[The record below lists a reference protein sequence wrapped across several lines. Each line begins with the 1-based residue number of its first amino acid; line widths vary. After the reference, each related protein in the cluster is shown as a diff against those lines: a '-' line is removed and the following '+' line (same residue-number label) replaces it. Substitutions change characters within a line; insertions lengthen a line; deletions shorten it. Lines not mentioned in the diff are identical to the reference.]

1 MCIVQSVKNFNMSVD
16 QTIEKAVLY
25 YTSSHAW
32 AKYSSI
38 FCARYLLFIEFFFLL
53 AVILNQKDWLLITTL
68 LVTVV
73 LAELVTD
80 ILQQTIRRKRPYKN
94 GINSLIKPWIKT
106 PSFPSGHA
114 CMSMAMATF
123 AFLVSPEIGAIALVM
138 ALLVTGSRVAV
149 GVHYLS
155 DILVGATLGIV
166 LGLVVI
172 FANLGDF
179 VFNLIT

>member
-1 MCIVQSVKNFNMSVD
+1 MLSD
-16 QTIEKAVLY
+16 QVIEKKVLS

-53 AVILNQKDWLLITTL
+53 IILSGQRNWL
-68 LVTVV
+68 LVTTLGVTV
-73 LAELVTD
+73 LLAELVTD
-80 ILQQTIRRKRPYKN
+80 ALQQTIRRKRPYKN
-94 GINSLIKPWIKT
+94 GINSLIKPWIKS

-114 CMSMAMATF
+114 CMSMSMATF
-123 AFLVSPEIGAIALVM
+123 AFLVSPEIGVVVLVM
-138 ALLVTGSRVAV
+138 ALLVTFSRVAV

-155 DILVGATLGIV
+155 DILVGAALGV
-166 LGLVVI
+166 ALGLIVI
-172 FANLGDF
+172 FANLGEI